1 QGDPDLA
8 KLPVLSAAA
17 PFKVGGRKNDPASY
31 VEVEKGQLTFRNVAD
46 LYLYP
51 NTLIV
56 VKASGKEV
64 KEWLECSA
72 GQFNQID
79 PNSTK
84 PQSLINWDGFRTYN
98 FDVIDGVNYQ
108 IDVTQPARYDG
119 ECQMINANA
128 ERIKNLTF
136 NGKPIDP
143 NAMFLVATNNYRA
156 YGGKF
161 AGTGDSHIAFAS
173 PDENRSVLAAWIAD
187 ESKRA
192 GEIHPAAD
200 NNWRLAPIAG
210 DKKLD
215 IRFETSPSDKAAAF
229 IKE

>member
-1 QGDPDLA
+1 MTPQA
-8 KLPVLSAAA
+8 MWRWKRPV
-17 PFKVGGRKNDPASY
+17 D
-31 VEVEKGQLTFRNVAD
+31 FRNAAD

-84 PQSLINWDGFRTYN
+84 PQSPSTGMVSAPITLMLLM
-98 FDVIDGVNYQ
+98 VNYQ
-108 IDVTQPARYDG
+108 IDVTQPARCDG

-156 YGGKF
+156 LRRQICRYGRQPYRF
-161 AGTGDSHIAFAS
+161 CFTG
-173 PDENRSVLAAWIAD
+173 
-187 ESKRA
+187 
-192 GEIHPAAD
+192 
-200 NNWRLAPIAG
+200 
-210 DKKLD
+210 
-215 IRFETSPSDKAAAF
+215 
-229 IKE
+229 

>member
-1 QGDPDLA
+1 M
-8 KLPVLSAAA
+8 
-17 PFKVGGRKNDPASY
+17 
-31 VEVEKGQLTFRNVAD
+31 
-46 LYLYP
+46 
-51 NTLIV
+51 
-56 VKASGKEV
+56 
-64 KEWLECSA
+64 
-72 GQFNQID
+72 
-79 PNSTK
+79 
-84 PQSLINWDGFRTYN
+84 
-98 FDVIDGVNYQ
+98 NYQ

-192 GEIHPAAD
+192 GKFTRRQITT
-200 NNWRLAPIAG
+200 G
-210 DKKLD
+210 V
-215 IRFETSPSDKAAAF
+215 
-229 IKE
+229 

>member
-1 QGDPDLA
+1 M
-8 KLPVLSAAA
+8 
-17 PFKVGGRKNDPASY
+17 
-31 VEVEKGQLTFRNVAD
+31 TFRNAAD

-119 ECQMINANA
+119 ECQMVNANA

-161 AGTGDSHIAFAS
+161 AGTGDSHIALLHRMRTARYWQRGLLMS
-173 PDENRSVLAAWIAD
+173 RSVRGKFTRRQITT
-187 ESKRA
+187 
-192 GEIHPAAD
+192 GV
-200 NNWRLAPIAG
+200 
-210 DKKLD
+210 
-215 IRFETSPSDKAAAF
+215 
-229 IKE
+229 